1 MLHLSTGIAAENKI
15 HAATE
20 WGSRSECNEMQWNGE
35 ANEEIHDRHGIN
47 LWVRGRCCRGRF
59 AGPSAAA
66 ADPSSREGA
75 DRQRPDRQRPDRQG
89 SDRQGSCGRS
99 RTDRHQG
106 LIRQTDGSTRLV
118 RSGLAKRE
126 VELLRHVAATTG
138 VCDFL
143 RSFFA

>member
-75 DRQRPDRQRPDRQG
+75 DRQRPDGKGPIG
-89 SDRQGSCGRS
+89 KGPIGK
-99 RTDRHQG
+99 G
-106 LIRQTDGSTRLV
+106 PIGKGPVVAPGPIVTR
-118 RSGLAKRE
+118 G
-126 VELLRHVAATTG
+126 
-138 VCDFL
+138 
-143 RSFFA
+143 

>member
-66 ADPSSREGA
+66 ADPSSRESA
-75 DRQRPDRQRPDRQG
+75 DRQSPDRQRPDRQG
-89 SDRQGSCGRS
+89 PDWQGTDRQGSWRHS
-99 RTDRHQG
+99 RTDRHQL
-106 LIRQTDGSTRLV
+106 LILQTDGSTRLV
-118 RSGLAKRE
+118 RSCIGML
-126 VELLRHVAATTG
+126 
-138 VCDFL
+138 
-143 RSFFA
+143 